1 MTTSSKSSN
10 RLLPW
15 LPLALALL
23 LLCLIAIG
31 FTAARVRAADD
42 LLSDDTATKPS
53 AAPATKPAAKPA
65 GGDDLLDDS
74 ATPAK
79 PKPAAKPAGGDDLLD
94 DSNAKPAKPVTP
106 APPIPMPVEQPATPP
121 AEDPHAM
128 LLREQYP
135 SASECAKCHDTIYKE
150 WASSSHAYASISP
163 MFHKFEQKI
172 NDLSQ
177 GTVGYF
183 CMRCHGNV
191 GTSMWEPRSMPLWE
205 RSPVS
210 MEGVTCIACHRVKY
224 EYNKANGDRRIEP
237 GDIHQPVYGGSPPT
251 DLQKVVASPDEWHV
265 KPFPDPKG
273 PGMDIHRTA
282 VKFEQLDRSDYCVS
296 CHQVAVYPGIKLEVV
311 WDQYRDS
318 PAFKKGVTC
327 QACHMG
333 SKPGVE
339 SAYPESPVA
348 IINGKATPPKP
359 HHNHAFYGPG
369 YPTAHPGIFPQNPR
383 NAEYSAKVWLKFD
396 YRAGWGTEAFE
407 KQLADKKIDV
417 KFPPEW
423 QSIDDRQNARE
434 IIQENLKRTEE
445 KRALRKQVMENGSH
459 IDGPFFTS
467 PLNVNT
473 PLSFHYFVKNT
484 NPGHN
489 MPSGSLGAQP
499 EIWLDVAL
507 TAPDGKNVW
516 ESGYTDANGDMADI
530 HSDEVGKGRI
540 PFDNQLFNLQTKFLT
555 TNVKGTDREMFLPIN
570 VDIDQLPFIRPAGLP
585 ITVLNHPPFVRMEA
599 KSIPPLSGRNANYTV
614 PASAIVQPGIYKLS
628 VRLRSRAE
636 PIYIMTFCGATTD
649 MKESMNQWMVDIH
662 PYTVQFQV
670 N

>member
-1 MTTSSKSSN
+1 MIGELVDG
-10 RLLPW
+10 RLRAQGRAVLLTW
-15 LPLALALL
+15 AVVLLAITI
-23 LLCLIAIG
+23 IAG
-31 FTAARVRAADD
+31 RAKAADD
-42 LLSDDTATKPS
+42 LLGDDSTTTKPAAAPAPKPAAAPAGGDNLLDDS
-53 AAPATKPAAKPA
+53 SAPATKPAAKPA
-65 GGDDLLDDS
+65 GGNDLLDNGGAPAPAQAP
-74 ATPAK
+74 ATPA
-79 PKPAAKPAGGDDLLD
+79 AAPSADQ
-94 DSNAKPAKPVTP
+94 T
-106 APPIPMPVEQPATPP
+106 PATPT
-121 AEDPHAM
+121 EDPHAM
-128 LLREQYP
+128 MLREQYP
-135 SASECAKCHDTIYKE
+135 SASECAKCHQQIYDE
-150 WASSSHAYASISP
+150 WASSNHAYASISP

-183 CMRCHGNV
+183 CIRCHGNV
-191 GTSMWEPRSMPLWE
+191 GTSMWEPRSLPLWE

-210 MEGVTCIACHRVKY
+210 REGVTCIACHRVKI
-224 EYNKANGDRRIEP
+224 EYNKVNGDRRIEP
-237 GDIHQPVYGGSPPT
+237 GDIHQPVYGENTPT
-251 DLQKVVASPDEWHV
+251 DLQKVVANADEYHV
-265 KPFPDPKG
+265 KPFNNPKG

-282 VKFEQLDRSDYCVS
+282 IKFEQLDRSDYCVS

-318 PAFKKGVTC
+318 PAFAKGTTC

-333 SKPGVE
+333 IKPGVE
-339 SAYPESPVA
+339 SGYEQSPVA
-348 IINGKATPPKP
+348 IVNGKPLSNKP

-383 NAEYSAKVWLKFD
+383 NAEYPADVWLKFD
-396 YRAGWGTEAFE
+396 YRAGWGTDAFE
-407 KQLADKKIDV
+407 KQLADKKINV
-417 KFPPEW
+417 TFPPEW

-434 IIQENLKRTEE
+434 IIEENLKRIED

-459 IDGPFFTS
+459 IDGPFFS
-467 PLNVNT
+467 QAPAAGKSF
-473 PLSFHYFVKNT
+473 SFHYFVKNM

-516 ESGYTDANGDMADI
+516 ESGYVDANGDMADI
-530 HSDEVGKGRI
+530 HSEEVGKGKI
-540 PFDNQLFNLQTKFLT
+540 PFDTQLFNLQTKFLT
-555 TNVKGTDREMFLPIN
+555 TNIKGTDREMFLPIN
-570 VDIDQLPFIRPAGLP
+570 VDVDQLPFIRPAGLP
-585 ITVLNHPPFVRMEA
+585 ITVLNHPPLVRMEA

-614 PASAIVQPGIYKLS
+614 PASAMRQSGTYKLS

-636 PIYIMTFCGATTD
+636 PIYFMTFCNATTD